1 MKKTILI
8 ILLLLNNNWIFSQ
21 TLKSNLII
29 LNNNTVCTKSD
40 ELISVPWLEFLK
52 HFKINDT
59 SFFKIVNCTTK
70 KEIPIQLESLGTGFI
85 QNVLMVVSVPAKSEL
100 CLTVIPQKRTI
111 YSSKTYARFVPERK
125 DDFAWEN
132 NVIAYRAYGKAL
144 ESTNENAYGIDV
156 WAKRT
161 DSLIINKWYKNADYH
176 KDHGEG
182 LDYYSVGF
190 TLGAGGVAP
199 YQHDSIWYSPNFISY
214 KVLDNGPL
222 RTSFDLMYPTYLV
235 DGKKIT
241 IKKRISID
249 LGSQLFRNQFFFESE
264 LGFDSTFAIGIT
276 RRKEPGVVMMNEQNG
291 VLGYWEPADKING
304 TTGVGIILSDMNN
317 RMSVNNKHYLIRIK
331 PTSNSFIYYSG
342 ASWNK
347 AGKILNEEDWFNY
360 LNQYKYK
367 LVNPIQVSFK

>member
-1 MKKTILI
+1 MLI
-8 ILLLLNNNWIFSQ
+8 INYNSIFSQ
-21 TLKSNLII
+21 SLITEQII
-29 LNNNTVCTKSD
+29 LKNNTVYAQSD
-40 ELISVPWLEFLK
+40 ELISIPWLEFLK
-52 HFKINDT
+52 YFKINDT
-59 SFFKIVNCTTK
+59 SFFKIINCTTK
-70 KEIPIQLESLGTGFI
+70 KEVPIQLESLGTGFI
-85 QNVLMVVSVPAKSEL
+85 QNILMVVTVPAKSEI

-111 YSSKTYARFVPERK
+111 YASKTYARFVPERK

-132 NVIAYRAYGKAL
+132 NLMAYRAYGKAL
-144 ESTNENAYGIDV
+144 ETTNENAYGIDV

-182 LDYYSVGF
+182 VDYYSVGF

-199 YQHDSIWYSPNFISY
+199 YQNDSIWYSPNFISY
-214 KVLDNGPL
+214 TVLDNGPL
-222 RTSFDLMYPTYLV
+222 RSSFDLMYPSYLV

-249 LGSQLFRNQFFFESE
+249 LSSQLFRNQFFFESE
-264 LGFDSTFAIGIT
+264 SGFDSTFAIGIT

-304 TTGVGIILSDMNN
+304 TTGIGVILPEINN
-317 RMSVNNKHYLIRIK
+317 KMSVNNKHYLIRLK

-347 AGKILNEEDWFNY
+347 AGKILNEDDWFKY
-360 LNQYKYK
+360 LNQYKNK